1 MTSTAATIVSSAAQT
16 TAQASAAVASASAS
30 VNPVAPPWLDPGHNA
45 WQMTAGTLVALQSIP
60 GLVVL
65 YAGWVKHKWSIN
77 SAFMA
82 FYAFAA
88 VLVCWVVWGYQMAF
102 GTQMLP
108 LVGYPAISVDLGFEL
123 EDSNLP
129 TADLTQAFPQASMVY
144 FQFVFSAITL
154 VIIAGSY
161 LCRMNFIAWMIFVPL
176 WMTFSYTIGAF
187 SIWGGG
193 FLFKYGVIDYSGGY
207 VIHLSSGTAGF
218 VGAWW
223 IGPRLASDR
232 VDAKPSNITLMLV
245 GAGILWTGWNGFNG
259 GDPYAASPDA
269 GVAVLNTNI
278 CTATSLLVWTIMD
291 LIFFKK
297 PSVIGAV
304 QGMITGLVAITPAAG
319 VVAGWGA
326 ILLGVGSGVVPW
338 ISMNILGRTK
348 IMRQVDDTLDVFHT
362 HFVGAIVGGV
372 GTGLWATVKGCE
384 AFGITN
390 PGGAVAGNGRQI
402 GLQIVGALFIIGWN
416 IVWTSLIMMFIKFV
430 CRVPLR
436 MTDEMCE
443 IGDYAIHGEEPYTFE
458 YYNRNYRRV
467 AGYEHPGKLT
477 DEEKA
482 VRELRA
488 SKDYKRHDISSGEI
502 LGDGVIMG
510 QDPAAG
516 RGSGEIMPDKAV
528 KSD

>member
-1 MTSTAATIVSSAAQT
+1 MTSTTATA
-16 TAQASAAVASASAS
+16 ASASAS

-108 LVGYPAISVDLGFEL
+108 LVGYPSISVDLGFEL

-129 TADLTQAFPQASMVY
+129 TAALTQAFPQASMVY
-144 FQFVFSAITL
+144 FQFVFAAITL
-154 VIIAGSY
+154 ILIAGSF
-161 LCRMNFIAWMIFVPL
+161 LCRMNFTAWMIFVPL

-193 FLFKYGVIDYSGGY
+193 FLYKYGVIDYSGGY

-223 IGPRLASDR
+223 IGPRLPSDR

-278 CTATSLLVWTIMD
+278 CTATSLLTWTIMD

-326 ILLGVGSGVVPW
+326 ILLGVGSGTVPW
-338 ISMNILGRTK
+338 VSMNILGRTK
-348 IMRQVDDTLDVFHT
+348 LMRQVDDTLDVFHT
-362 HFVGAIVGGV
+362 HFVGAIVGGI
-372 GTGLWATVKGCE
+372 GTGM
-384 AFGITN
+384 
-390 PGGAVAGNGRQI
+390 
-402 GLQIVGALFIIGWN
+402 
-416 IVWTSLIMMFIKFV
+416 LISQ
-430 CRVPLR
+430 
-436 MTDEMCE
+436 T
-443 IGDYAIHGEEPYTFE
+443 
-458 YYNRNYRRV
+458 
-467 AGYEHPGKLT
+467 
-477 DEEKA
+477 
-482 VRELRA
+482 
-488 SKDYKRHDISSGEI
+488 
-502 LGDGVIMG
+502 
-510 QDPAAG
+510 PAD
-516 RGSGEIMPDKAV
+516 SPN
-528 KSD
+528 